1 MNDWIGLTV
10 AEVLALCK
18 ASYED
23 LQLLDEPPG
32 RLRALR
38 FLCRDVEPPRQVVL
52 EIEYASGSFSAARSW
67 PREFVEKLKVVQ
79 VHESTDQLH

>member
-1 MNDWIGLTV
+1 MNV
-10 AEVLALCK
+10 
-18 ASYED
+18 SYED

-32 RLRALR
+32 KLRAVR

-52 EIEYASGSFSAARSW
+52 EIEYAPGSFSTARSW
-67 PREFVEKLKVVQ
+67 AQELVRKLKVVK